1 HGSHVLGII
10 CGLDTARTVNGTD
23 TTLFVDTLGVA
34 PEVDW
39 ISAAVIDVGANG
51 SGILDA
57 LEWAADP
64 DGNPNTIED
73 VPDVVNNSWAY
84 PTVGSGNNLS
94 CHPFF
99 WPAIDNLE
107 AAGAVVVFAAGN
119 RTHVSSRSIGN
130 PADRGTTPFSSFAVG
145 NFALNS
151 VTVDS
156 ANPDSVT
163 GFTGIM
169 EKSSC
174 VGPTECGPDSLKP
187 EVAAPGTGIYSCFA
201 GNQFGFLTGTSM
213 AAPHAAG
220 AVALLRQYNPN
231 ATVDTIK
238 WALAMS
244 ATDIESP
251 GPDTLSGFGLINL
264 SKALELLPPNRGI
277 HVYVKKDS
285 IADLSG
291 QPPYAGGSFNIHLV
305 LTNNGVE
312 PALSLTARLSSTDV
326 KSTVLQDSVF
336 FGNLA
341 PAGIAANPGQPF
353 RIQLAP
359 NLIAGERFCFN
370 LDLSGGGGFNQSL
383 DLVFTVGERL
393 IKNIFHHQNGN
404 VEFTISNF
412 GSYGFESD
420 GLEERALPGWN
431 EGRGFERKTEFK
443 VSRLFEGSFMA
454 GLNDSM
460 VSNTAS
466 NEFCCFPQILQAP
479 DADFAVHP
487 GGNLRFLEPG
497 PSGGVET
504 FSVYNDR
511 LAERPLG
518 LVVTQKS
525 YSFDAVGED
534 NFVLLQYTLKNAS
547 GFIWDGLRAGLF
559 FDFNFFTQTGLY
571 LGDKA
576 GFDRSLNLGYEYHET
591 SPAYRGI
598 ASADTGGLA
607 AFKVVRIF
615 PGVADGFTQAEK
627 WQALTSGFTD
637 TAATTVADAAL
648 LAAKGP
654 FTVPPGDSVVV
665 AFALVAATALDSLKI
680 YTRTARHMY
689 GRLVSAR
696 GDLNADGWFS
706 PADVVLELNCVFL
719 PSANCPSDRADLNCD
734 GIINPAD
741 ATHVL
746 NRVFF
751 GTPALCP

>member
-1 HGSHVLGII
+1 
-10 CGLDTARTVNGTD
+10 
-23 TTLFVDTLGVA
+23 
-34 PEVDW
+34 
-39 ISAAVIDVGANG
+39 
-51 SGILDA
+51 
-57 LEWAADP
+57 
-64 DGNPNTIED
+64 
-73 VPDVVNNSWAY
+73 
-84 PTVGSGNNLS
+84 
-94 CHPFF
+94 
-99 WPAIDNLE
+99 
-107 AAGAVVVFAAGN
+107 VVVFAAGN

-145 NFALNS
+145 NFNLDS
-151 VTVDS
+151 VFVDS
-156 ANPDSVT
+156 ITADSVIR
-163 GFTGIM
+163 FTGIID
-169 EKSSC
+169 KSSC
-174 VGPTECGPDSLKP
+174 IGPTECGPDSLKP
-187 EVAAPGTGIYSCFA
+187 EVSAPGTGIYSCFA
-201 GNQFGFLTGTSM
+201 GNQFGFQTGTSM
-213 AAPHAAG
+213 AAPHVAG

-238 WALAMS
+238 WALAVS

-251 GPDTLSGFGLINL
+251 GPDTISGFGLVNL
-264 SKALELLPPNRGI
+264 PQALALLPANEGI

-285 IADLSG
+285 IADASG
-291 QPPYAGGSFNIHLV
+291 QPPYAGGTFDIYLT

-312 PALSLTARLSSTDV
+312 SAFLLTGRLSATDI
-326 KSTVLQDSVF
+326 KSTVQQDSVF
-336 FGNLA
+336 FGDLA
-341 PAGIAANPGQPF
+341 PASIAANPGQPF

-359 NLIAGERFCFN
+359 NLIAGERFCYN
-370 LDLSGGGGFNQSL
+370 LDLFGEGGFNQSL

-393 IKNIFHHQNGN
+393 MKNIFHHQNGN

-487 GGNLRFLEPG
+487 GGNLQSFEPG
-497 PSGGVET
+497 TSGGVET

-511 LAERPLG
+511 LAGYPLG

-525 YSFDAVGED
+525 FSFDGPGED
-534 NFVLLQYTLKNAS
+534 NFVLLQYILKNQS
-547 GFIWDGLRAGLF
+547 GFTWNGLRAGLF

-576 GFDRSLNLGYEYHET
+576 GFERGLHLGYEYHES

-598 ASADTGGLA
+598 AAADTGGLST
-607 AFKVVRIF
+607 FKVVRIF
-615 PGVADGFTQAEK
+615 PDVADGFTQAEK
-627 WQALTSGFTD
+627 WQALNSGFTD
-637 TAATTVADAAL
+637 TAITIITDAAL

-654 FTVPPGDSVVV
+654 FTVAPGDSIVVG
-665 AFALVAATALDSLKI
+665 FALVAATTLDSLKI
-680 YTRTARHMY
+680 YTQTAQHAY

-696 GDLNADGWFS
+696 GDLNADGRFS

-719 PSANCPSDRADLNCD
+719 SSANCPLDRADLNCD
-734 GIINPAD
+734 GIINAVD
-741 ATHVL
+741 AAHVL
-746 NRVFF
+746 NRVFY
-751 GTPALCP
+751 GMSAICP